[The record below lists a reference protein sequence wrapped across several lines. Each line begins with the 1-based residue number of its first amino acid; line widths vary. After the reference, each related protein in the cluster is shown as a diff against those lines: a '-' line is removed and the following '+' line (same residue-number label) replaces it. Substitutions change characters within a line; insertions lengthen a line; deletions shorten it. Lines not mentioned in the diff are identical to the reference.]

1 MTLVTMSRWSMLLAC
16 AGLIVSCGGGG
27 GSDGDQPL
35 QSPVSST
42 TPAQPTSASNSTAAL
57 ALFDAARV
65 HSYMTTAPFMYYG
78 TGASGVIVDAWRS
91 GPCIENSGSRHA
103 SLDGSPVVADA
114 RLPVGNHTYT
124 VTFANCSVDNFA
136 GITLD
141 GTATAVYATTD
152 WSNVTAQV
160 STGSMRATGSVD
172 PYGTLSDVSAFGSGT
187 LRVTATLNTSSE
199 TYTPA
204 IGSTLIN
211 NRTTNVITFQSG
223 SLSSGYDNTGST
235 AIYRRTFDSLA
246 ITLNGTNYLLDGT
259 LQFSYVNGRPA
270 GAGEVRITS
279 NGVLVARIVM
289 DSQVRAEV
297 LAPLDVF

>member
-1 MTLVTMSRWSMLLAC
+1 
-16 AGLIVSCGGGG
+16 
-27 GSDGDQPL
+27 
-35 QSPVSST
+35 
-42 TPAQPTSASNSTAAL
+42 
-57 ALFDAARV
+57 
-65 HSYMTTAPFMYYG
+65 MTTAPFMYYG
-78 TGASGVIVDAWRS
+78 TGASGVVVDAWRS

-124 VTFANCSVDNFA
+124 VTFANCSVDNLA